1 VADIV
6 KSLASGV
13 KVYPLRLGATKV
25 PFGQFYGGLAGWRGW
40 PALFR
45 YATDKKHFI
54 LVPIHAYL
62 IEHPQDGLILV
73 DAGISWRQT
82 YEHGEYYRGIQHY
95 LFNADEYQL
104 DRSEELPAAL
114 ERLGHRPQDVR
125 RVVITHLHE
134 DHIGGLSYLPESEVV
149 MSRDEWDNRG
159 WKLFGFVPMV
169 YKGSLPPSESVT
181 PVDFTSG
188 PFENFANS
196 YDLTTDGTVT
206 LLPTP
211 GHSPG
216 HLSVLIQ
223 LDGYQL
229 LITGDCLYTLR
240 HLANDDVQ
248 AFGAAQMVPDQN
260 AAIKRIA
267 ELKRRLP
274 DLVLVPG
281 HDHTAYQF
289 EHLIP
294 GLAKG
299 HLTAAE
305 RAAIRDFES
314 SVFTPEGRLRSEA
327 QPRYLPGH
335 PPGYVG
341 QVSPAPADPDP
352 DPSSKS
358 R

>member
-1 VADIV
+1 MDKGEPAE
-6 KSLASGV
+6 LR
-13 KVYPLRLGATKV
+13 VYPLRLGSTKI
-25 PFGQFYGGLAGWRGW
+25 PFGQFYGGLVGWRGW
-40 PALFR
+40 PALYR

-54 LVPIHAYL
+54 IVPIHAYL
-62 IEHPQDGLILV
+62 IDHPHDGLILV
-73 DAGISWRQT
+73 DAGINWRQT
-82 YEHGEYYRGIQHY
+82 YEHGAYYKGIQHY
-95 LFNADEYQL
+95 LFHDDEYRL

-114 ERLGHRPQDVR
+114 ERLGHRAEDIS
-125 RVVITHLHE
+125 RVVITHLRE
-134 DHIGGLSYLPESEVV
+134 DHIGGLSYLPHAEVV
-149 MSRDEWDNRG
+149 VSRGEWDNRG
-159 WKLFGFVPMV
+159 WTLFGFVPMV
-169 YKGSLPPSESVT
+169 YEGSLPPSDRVT

-188 PFENFANS
+188 PFENFGATHDVTS
-196 YDLTTDGTVT
+196 DGAAK

-248 AFGAAQMVPDQN
+248 AFGAAQMVPEQN

-267 ELKRRLP
+267 ELKRRMP

-289 EHLIP
+289 EHLVP

-299 HLTAAE
+299 YFTAAE
-305 RAAIRDFES
+305 RHAIHDFES
-314 SVFTPEGRLRSEA
+314 TVFTPEGGLRPGA
-327 QPRYLPGH
+327 RPVYLPGQ
-335 PPGYVG
+335 PPDFVG
-341 QVSPAPADPDP
+341 RVSPAPPDL
-352 DPSSKS
+352 
-358 R
+358 

>member
-1 VADIV
+1 MI
-6 KSLASGV
+6 
-13 KVYPLRLGATKV
+13 KVYPLRLGTTKV
-25 PFGQFYGGLAGWRGW
+25 PFGQFYGGLAGWRGL
-40 PALFR
+40 PALYR
-45 YATDKKHFI
+45 YATDKRHFI
-54 LVPIHAYL
+54 SVPIHAYL

-73 DAGISWRQT
+73 DAGINWRQAH
-82 YEHGEYYRGIQHY
+82 EHGRYYKGIAHY
-95 LFNADEYQL
+95 LFDDDEYEL

-114 ERLGHRPQDVR
+114 ERLGHRPEDVR
-125 RVVITHLHE
+125 RVVATHLHE
-134 DHIGGLSYLPESEVV
+134 DHIGGLAYLPGAELIV
-149 MSRDEWDNRG
+149 SRDEWDNRG

-169 YKGSLPPSESVT
+169 YQPSLPPAHTVT
-181 PVDFTSG
+181 AIDYASG
-188 PFENFANS
+188 SFENFAAS
-196 YDLTTDGTVT
+196 HDLTSDGAVR

-211 GHSPG
+211 GHTPG
-216 HLSVLIQ
+216 HLCVLVQ

-229 LITGDCLYTLR
+229 LITGDCLNTLR

-248 AFGAAQMVPDQN
+248 ACGAGQWVPDQN
-260 AAIKRIA
+260 ASITRIA

-289 EHLIP
+289 EHLVP

-305 RAAIRDFES
+305 RGAIHDYETAL
-314 SVFTPEGRLRSEA
+314 FTPDGRLRPEA
-327 QPRYLPGH
+327 TPRYIPGK

-341 QVSPAPADPDP
+341 QVSPAAPD
-352 DPSSKS
+352 